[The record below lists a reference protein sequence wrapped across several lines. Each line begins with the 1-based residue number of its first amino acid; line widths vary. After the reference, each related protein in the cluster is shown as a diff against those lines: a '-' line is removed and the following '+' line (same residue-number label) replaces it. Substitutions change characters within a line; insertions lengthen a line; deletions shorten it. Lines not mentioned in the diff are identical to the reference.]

1 MSAALS
7 LSDGQMIGQRRA
19 KSLATARA
27 RSRFVAGLRLVLIV
41 AGAGVALI
49 ALVQIVVSGG
59 RSAPAPEVALTA
71 STGNSERIIN
81 PRFTG
86 RDEGG
91 TPYVITAETAERR
104 SGAQQALID
113 LESPTLDYA
122 LLDDGAD
129 ASRVLAR
136 HGVFD
141 ESNLS
146 LHLETDVNL
155 TTRSGYVFDTQSA
168 TLYLREG
175 VVTGDQPVQGLAP
188 WGGVRADAF
197 EVRDDGQ
204 LIILRGDVR
213 TRFDAPASSAS
224 DTSTPSSPD
233 AGETRSE
240 ENEP

>member
-1 MSAALS
+1 MPAALS

-27 RSRFVAGLRLVLIV
+27 RSRFVAGLRLVLIAAAV
-41 AGAGVALI
+41 LVALN
-49 ALVQIVVSGG
+49 ALVQIVLSGS
-59 RSAPAPEVALTA
+59 RSTQTPEIAMSA
-71 STGNSERIIN
+71 AGGESERIIN

-104 SGAQQALID
+104 SGAEQALID
-113 LESPTLDYA
+113 LEQPTLDYA
-122 LLDDGAD
+122 LLDEGAD

-141 ESNLS
+141 DANLS
-146 LHLETDVNL
+146 LHLETDVRL

-175 VVTGDQPVQGLAP
+175 VVTGPRPVHGLAP
-188 WGGVRADAF
+188 WGAVRADEF
-197 EVRDDGQ
+197 EVREDGQ
-204 LIILRGDVR
+204 HIILRGDVR
-213 TRFDAPASSAS
+213 TRFDAPANP
-224 DTSTPSSPD
+224 DTPNDPSSD
-233 AGETRSE
+233 AGAGRSE

>member
-1 MSAALS
+1 MSAALTF
-7 LSDGQMIGQRRA
+7 SDGQMIGQRRA
-19 KSLATARA
+19 RSLATARA
-27 RSRFVAGLRLVLIV
+27 RSRFVAGLRLVLLA
-41 AGAGVALI
+41 AGAVVALN
-49 ALVQIVVSGG
+49 ALVQIVLSGG
-59 RSAPAPEVALTA
+59 RSAPSPEVALSATA
-71 STGNSERIIN
+71 GESERIIN

-104 SGAQQALID
+104 SGAEQALID
-113 LESPTLDYA
+113 LEGPTLDYA

-146 LHLETDVNL
+146 LHLETDVRL

-168 TLYLREG
+168 TLFLREG
-175 VVTGDQPVQGLAP
+175 VVTGPQPVHGLAP
-188 WGGVRADAF
+188 WGAVRADRF
-197 EVRDDGQ
+197 EVREDGQ
-204 LIILRGDVR
+204 HIILQGDVR
-213 TRFDAPASSAS
+213 TRFNAPASS
-224 DTSTPSSPD
+224 DTQQDPNSD
-233 AGETRSE
+233 AGAGRSE

>member
-27 RSRFVAGLRLVLIV
+27 RSRFVAGLRVVLIV
-41 AGAGVALI
+41 AGAGVALN
-49 ALVQIVVSGG
+49 ALVQIVLSGG
-59 RSAPAPEVALTA
+59 RSGPAPEIAISA
-71 STGNSERIIN
+71 SAGESERIIN

-91 TPYVITAETAERR
+91 APYVITAETAERR
-104 SGAQQALID
+104 SGAEQALID

-129 ASRVLAR
+129 ASRVLAQ

-141 ESNLS
+141 DANLS
-146 LHLETDVNL
+146 LHLETDVRL

-175 VVTGDQPVQGLAP
+175 VVTGAEPVHGLAP
-188 WGGVRADAF
+188 WGAVRADQF
-197 EVRDDGQ
+197 EVREDGQ
-204 LIILRGDVR
+204 HVILKGDVR
-213 TRFDAPASSAS
+213 TRFNAPVAAS
-224 DTSTPSSPD
+224 DTPSQSSPD

>member
-1 MSAALS
+1 MSAALTF
-7 LSDGQMIGQRRA
+7 SDGQMIGQRRA
-19 KSLATARA
+19 RSLASARA
-27 RSRFVAGLRLVLIV
+27 RSRFVAGLRLVLI
-41 AGAGVALI
+41 AAGVLVALN
-49 ALVQIVVSGG
+49 ALVQIVLSGG
-59 RSAPAPEVALTA
+59 RATPEPDIAVSAAAGE
-71 STGNSERIIN
+71 SERIIN

-104 SGAQQALID
+104 SGAEQALID
-113 LESPTLDYA
+113 LEQPTLDYA
-122 LLDDGAD
+122 LLDEGAD
-129 ASRVLAR
+129 ASRVLAE

-146 LHLETDVNL
+146 LHLETDVRL

-175 VVTGDQPVQGLAP
+175 RVTGAQPVQGLAP

-204 LIILRGDVR
+204 HVILTGDVR
-213 TRFDAPASSAS
+213 TRFNAPAASSA
-224 DTSTPSSPD
+224 TPTQSSPD
-233 AGETRSE
+233 AGATRSE